1 MIFIILCG
9 GSGTRLWPISKKQ
22 HPKQFHRFVTPY
34 TLLQDTILRVSSLEE
49 LNEDS
54 SYYYFV
60 TNQSFLNEV
69 EKNILELEIPTDKYT
84 ILLEPFGQNSFPAIL
99 LATIFSLQLNRPDE
113 YICVMSSDHKWDD
126 RRFCEMIQK
135 SNLEKYKDRIITLG
149 IQPTTPHTG
158 YGYIKKNNDELSSI
172 VEFKEK
178 PDKETAERYI
188 ESGEYLWN
196 SGTFI
201 YLSDVFLKAVEE
213 FEPESLSISQLN
225 FQNIHMIKE
234 NVFLFDK
241 EEFRKFPNIS
251 IDYAIME
258 KITNGTV
265 LSFDS
270 TWSDIGSFDA
280 IYELL
285 PKNENENVFE
295 GDSII
300 DFDTHDCFIM
310 NQQKNHI
317 ISTVGCSDLVIIH
330 TNDVTLIMNKNEC
343 QNIKKIIEKI
353 QNNESLL
360 SYL

>member
-9 GSGTRLWPISKKQ
+9 GSGTRLWPVSRKNN
-22 HPKQFHRFVTPY
+22 PKQFHRFVTPY

-49 LNEDS
+49 LNQES

-60 TNQSFLNEV
+60 TNQSFLHEV
-69 EKNILELEIPTDKYT
+69 EMNISELEIPNHQYT

-99 LATIFSLQLNRPDE
+99 LSSLFTLQLNRPDE

-126 RRFCEMIQK
+126 KRFCEMIQK

-158 YGYIKKNNDELSSI
+158 YGYIKKDNDELSSI
-172 VEFKEK
+172 LEFKEK
-178 PDKETAERYI
+178 PNREIAEQYL
-188 ESGEYLWN
+188 ESGQYLWN

-201 YLSDVFLKAVEE
+201 YQFDTFIKSVEQY
-213 FEPESLSISQLN
+213 EPESYIIAQ
-225 FQNIHMIKE
+225 QNIENIHQIKE

-241 EEFRKFPNIS
+241 EQFRRFPNIS

-258 KITNGTV
+258 KITNGSV

-285 PKNENENVFE
+285 PKNEDDNVIH
-295 GDSII
+295 GNSI
-300 DFDTHDCFIM
+300 FTHDTNECFIY
-310 NQQKNHI
+310 NQQNNHI
-317 ISTVGCSDLVIIH
+317 ISTVGCSNLVVIH
-330 TNDVTLIMNKNEC
+330 TEGATLIMNKNEC
-343 QNIKKIIEKI
+343 QQIKKIIEKI
-353 QNNESLL
+353 EKNESFL